1 MTRDLASLMS
11 FPQLACVFMGCI
23 SNLCG
28 AAIRISSRICSFPA
42 SGATSPFARN
52 FQNCCTHIV
61 GSAPTIPEPD
71 FFSPAAIRWFD
82 SVLYILS
89 FSRLGEMQHKASV
102 WPPHH
107 LLLKNSVPLASKRAT
122 LVSVCQRVDS
132 KSVMW
137 HKGGSADQVCV
148 CGCVC
153 VF

>member
-1 MTRDLASLMS
+1 MFEEQQSEFRAEFALSP
-11 FPQLACVFMGCI
+11 PQEQLHHLQET
-23 SNLCG
+23 SET
-28 AAIRISSRICSFPA
+28 AARIL
-42 SGATSPFARN
+42 
-52 FQNCCTHIV
+52 
-61 GSAPTIPEPD
+61 SAPLQQYLSLT
-71 FFSPAAIRWFD
+71 FFPPAAVRWFD